1 MSAGRDGDS
10 RERSAAGPVVGDGG
24 ALRARASSTP
34 PSPTPPADEESEKSS
49 SGPAS
54 PANAESF
61 KGQSEQAGV
70 ESSQGPS
77 GQVEKDFD
85 ALLADT
91 RRERDEYL
99 DLAKRTKAD
108 FENYR
113 KRMAADVA
121 AANAR
126 GKAAL
131 VGELI
136 HVIDNLERALQAAGI
151 DSVDEVSAP
160 EESADE
166 ASAPEEPV
174 DEASA
179 PEEPL
184 AQGILLTYREL
195 CAALKRAGV
204 EPLDAAGEKFD
215 PNLHEALSTRAAD
228 GAEAGT
234 VVDVMQKGYRLGEQ
248 LIRPARVVVA
258 E

>member
-1 MSAGRDGDS
+1 MSSDRD
-10 RERSAAGPVVGDGG
+10 ERGTDHSAAGPVANDGG
-24 ALRARASSTP
+24 ALRAGASSAP
-34 PSPTPPADEESEKSS
+34 PSSAPPAGDGSEN
-49 SGPAS
+49 S
-54 PANAESF
+54 PAASASGGE
-61 KGQSEQAGV
+61 AG
-70 ESSQGPS
+70 GA
-77 GQVEKDFD
+77 QVEKDLD

-91 RRERDEYL
+91 RQERAEYL

-113 KRMAADVA
+113 KRMAAEVA

-136 HVIDNLERALQAAGI
+136 HVIDNLERALEAAGI
-151 DSVDEVSAP
+151 DS
-160 EESADE
+160 ADE
-166 ASAPEEPV
+166 APAPA
-174 DEASA
+174 EA
-179 PEEPL
+179 L

-195 CAALKRAGV
+195 CTALQRAGV
-204 EPLDAAGEKFD
+204 EPLDTAGEKFD

>member
-1 MSAGRDGDS
+1 MTLPQDDRST
-10 RERSAAGPVVGDGG
+10 ERPPAGPVVGQG
-24 ALRARASSTP
+24 SSSSQAAGEDP
-34 PSPTPPADEESEKSS
+34 NPAPPAEDA
-49 SGPAS
+49 PAQ
-54 PANAESF
+54 PE
-61 KGQSEQAGV
+61 AG
-70 ESSQGPS
+70 GT
-77 GQVEKDFD
+77 QVEQDID

-91 RRERDEYL
+91 QRERDEYL

-113 KRMAADVA
+113 KRMTAEVA
-121 AANAR
+121 AATAR

-136 HVIDNLERALQAAGI
+136 HAIDNLERALAAAEI
-151 DSVDEVSAP
+151 DPD
-160 EESADE
+160 ADE
-166 ASAPEEPV
+166 T
-174 DEASA
+174 

-195 CAALKRAGV
+195 CAALQRAGV
-204 EPLDAAGEKFD
+204 DALDATGEKFD

-228 GAEAGT
+228 GAESGT